1 MRFRKTGRVKAPAG
15 TPSAFRQLPKSRGL
29 DWNNHKGGF
38 DPKMK
43 KLWIMLIAIMV
54 CSFAILGWVGLEI
67 FREIPPIPKRVVT
80 TEGKVLIDEGGI
92 SDGQNVWQ
100 AMGGMQ
106 VGSVWG
112 HGSYV
117 APDWTADY
125 LHRESLF
132 MLDHWSG
139 GRYGKD
145 GSGLAGEE
153 KAALLQR
160 LQTLVRTNTYDPAT
174 ETLTIAPLRAAAFE
188 ENLKHYT
195 DVFTNGSDEYAIQ
208 RGAQSDPDRLRKL
221 NNFFF
226 WTAWASAANRPNN
239 SISYTSNFPSEPL
252 VANYPTSSSIIW
264 TGVSVIVLIFSIGAM
279 VWFYAGWHK
288 GAEERDTPDSDP
300 LIGEKLTPSQT
311 ATVKY
316 FLIVSLLFLLQI
328 VMGIITAHYGVEGGG
343 FYGIPLQDWLPYVV
357 SRTWHTQLGIFWI
370 ATAWLGAGLFIAPYI
385 CGYEPKFQKLGVDVL
400 FLALLI
406 VVLGSMAGQWMS
418 VMHMLPGDLWFWF
431 GHQGWE
437 YVDLGRVWQAALF
450 IGLLLWLFLIARS
463 AVPALKGEGSKSL
476 IVLYLF
482 TTAGIAFFYAPG
494 LFWGMR
500 SHMTVVEYWRWWV
513 VHLWVEGFFEVF
525 ATVVI
530 AFLFARLRVIRADHA
545 AYAALLSG
553 AIYLSG
559 GIIGTLHHLYFA
571 GTPTVALAFGAVF
584 SALEIVPL
592 VFVGYEALENIR
604 HSKARPWLEQYKW
617 IVYFFVAV
625 AFWNLV
631 GAGVFGFMINP
642 PIALYY
648 MQGLNTTAVHA
659 HGALYGVYGTL
670 GLALTLFCLR
680 AMDPE
685 RIWNTKLLSFA
696 FWSLNIGMLLEI
708 LLSLLPIGLLQTY
721 QSVSTGYWSARSP
734 EFMQTDLMQFLRWM
748 RMVGDTI
755 FAVGAVAW
763 IWFAIKLMITRKKP
777 LP

>member
-1 MRFRKTGRVKAPAG
+1 
-15 TPSAFRQLPKSRGL
+15 
-29 DWNNHKGGF
+29 
-38 DPKMK
+38 MK
-43 KLWIMLIAIMV
+43 KLWILLVSIFIF
-54 CSFAILGWVGLEI
+54 SFAILGWVGTEI
-67 FREIPPIPKRVVT
+67 FRQAPPIPTQVVT
-80 TEGKVLIDEGGI
+80 TAGQAFIPEGAV

-106 VGSVWG
+106 VGSIWG

-125 LHRESLF
+125 LHREALF
-132 MLDHWSG
+132 ILDEWSG
-139 GRYGKD
+139 GQYSRGAM
-145 GSGLAGEE
+145 SSEQQAGL
-153 KAALLQR
+153 KQR
-160 LQTLVRTNTYDPAT
+160 LQDLLRTNTYDQAT
-174 ETLTIAPLRAAAFE
+174 NKITVDPIRERAFE
-188 ENLKHYT
+188 ANLQHYSQI
-195 DVFTNGSDEYAIQ
+195 FTNGSSEYAIQ
-208 RGAQSDPDRLRKL
+208 RNAQSDPAKLRQL
-221 NNFFF
+221 TSFFF

-239 SISYTSNFPSEPL
+239 TISYTSNFPSEPL
-252 VANYPTSSSIIW
+252 VGNVPTSSAIVW
-264 TGVSVIVLIFSIGAM
+264 TGVSVILLIAGIGGM

-288 GAEERDTPDSDP
+288 EVEERDTPDEDP
-300 LIGEKLTPSQT
+300 LVGEKLTPSQK

-316 FLIVSLLFLLQI
+316 FLVVSLLFLLQI

-343 FYGIPLQDWLPYVV
+343 FYGIPLQDYLPYVV
-357 SRTWHTQLGIFWI
+357 TRTWHTQLGIFWI
-370 ATAWLGAGLFIAPYI
+370 ATAWLAAGLFIAPYI
-385 CGYEPKFQKLGVDVL
+385 CGYEPKMQKLGVDAL
-400 FLALLI
+400 FGALLV
-406 VVLGSMAGQWMS
+406 VVLGSMGGQWMS

-431 GHQGWE
+431 GHQGYE

-450 IGLLLWLFLIARS
+450 VGLLLWLFLIARS
-463 AVPALKGEGSKSL
+463 AIPALKNETRGRSL
-476 IVLYLF
+476 VLLYLL

-500 SHMTVVEYWRWWV
+500 SHITVVEYWRWWV

-525 ATVVI
+525 ATTVI
-530 AFLFARLRVIRADHA
+530 AFLFARLKVIRADHA

-604 HSKARPWLEQYKW
+604 HSKARPWLAQYKW
-617 IVYFFVAV
+617 VVYFFVAV

-631 GAGVFGFMINP
+631 GAGIFGFMINP

-670 GLALTLFCLR
+670 GLALLLFCMR
-680 AMDPE
+680 AMQPE
-685 RIWNTKLLSFA
+685 RKWNTNLLAFA
-696 FWSLNIGMLLEI
+696 FWAINIGMLMEI
-708 LLSLLPIGLLQTY
+708 LFSLLPIGLLQTY
-721 QSVSTGYWSARSP
+721 QSVSQGYWYARSP
-734 EFMQTDLMQFLRWM
+734 EFMQTSTMQTLRWM
-748 RMVGDTI
+748 RLFGDTV
-755 FAVGAVAW
+755 FAIGAVAFV
-763 IWFAIKLMITRKKP
+763 WFAINLMIRKSEP
-777 LP
+777 QPEPTAEPSYAA

>member
-1 MRFRKTGRVKAPAG
+1 
-15 TPSAFRQLPKSRGL
+15 
-29 DWNNHKGGF
+29 
-38 DPKMK
+38 MK
-43 KLWIMLIAIMV
+43 KLWILLVSIFV
-54 CSFAILGWVGLEI
+54 FSFAILGWVGTEI
-67 FREIPPIPKRVVT
+67 FRQAPPIPTQVVT
-80 TEGKVLIDEGGI
+80 TTGEIVIPEEAI

-106 VGSVWG
+106 VGSIWG

-125 LHRESLF
+125 LHREAVF
-132 MLDHWSG
+132 ILDDWSG
-139 GRYGKD
+139 GQFSRG
-145 GSGLAGEE
+145 GLPSEQQAML
-153 KAALLQR
+153 KQR
-160 LQTLVRTNTYDPAT
+160 LQDLLRTNTYDEAT
-174 ETLTIAPLRAAAFE
+174 NTIEVDPIRKRAFE
-188 ENLKHYT
+188 SNLAHYSEIFT
-195 DVFTNGSDEYAIQ
+195 DGNSDYAIQ
-208 RGAQSDPDRLRKL
+208 KNAQSNPVKLRQL
-221 NNFFF
+221 NSFFF

-239 SISYTSNFPSEPL
+239 TISYTSNFPAEPL
-252 VANYPTSSSIIW
+252 VGNVPTSSAIVW
-264 TGVSVIVLIFSIGAM
+264 TGVSVIMLIAGIGAM

-288 GAEERDTPDSDP
+288 EPDQRDTPDEDP
-300 LIGEKLTPSQT
+300 LIDAKLTPSQK

-316 FLIVSLLFLLQI
+316 FFVVSLLFLLQI

-343 FYGIPLQDWLPYVV
+343 FYGIPLQDYLPYVV
-357 SRTWHTQLGIFWI
+357 TRTWHTQLGIFWI
-370 ATAWLGAGLFIAPYI
+370 ATAWLAAGLFIAPYI
-385 CGYEPKFQKLGVDVL
+385 CGYEPKRQKLGVDLL
-400 FLALLI
+400 FGALLV

-431 GHQGWE
+431 GHQGYE

-450 IGLLLWLFLIARS
+450 VGLLLWLFLIARS
-463 AVPALKGEGSKSL
+463 AIPALRKKETPGRSL
-476 IVLYLF
+476 VMLYLL
-482 TTAGIAFFYAPG
+482 TTAGIALFYAPG

-500 SHMTVVEYWRWWV
+500 SHLTVVEYWRWWV

-530 AFLFARLRVIRADHA
+530 AYLFARLKVIRPEHA

-571 GTPTVALAFGAVF
+571 GTPTVALAFGSVF

-604 HSKARPWLEQYKW
+604 HSKVRPWLAQYKW
-617 IVYFFVAV
+617 VVYFFVAV

-631 GAGVFGFMINP
+631 GAGIFGFMINP

-670 GLALTLFCLR
+670 GLALLLFCMR
-680 AMDPE
+680 AMDPQ
-685 RIWNTKLLSFA
+685 RIWNTKLLGFA
-696 FWSLNIGMLLEI
+696 FWAINIGMLMEI
-708 LLSLLPIGLLQTY
+708 MFSLLPIGLLQTY
-721 QSVSTGYWSARSP
+721 QSVNEGYWYARSP
-734 EFMQTDLMQFLRWM
+734 EFMQTPLMQNLRWM
-748 RMVGDTI
+748 RLFGDTV
-755 FAVGAVAW
+755 FAIGAVAFV
-763 IWFAIKLMITRKKP
+763 WFAISLMIRKQKP
-777 LP
+777 EPALVPEPAQA

>member
-1 MRFRKTGRVKAPAG
+1 
-15 TPSAFRQLPKSRGL
+15 
-29 DWNNHKGGF
+29 
-38 DPKMK
+38 MK
-43 KLWIMLIAIMV
+43 RLWIILAAV
-54 CSFAILGWVGLEI
+54 FVFSFAILGWVGTEI
-67 FREIPPIPKRVVT
+67 FRQAPPIPREVVT
-80 TEGKVLIDEGGI
+80 ADGTVLIPENQI
-92 SDGQNVWQ
+92 LDGQNVWQ

-106 VGSVWG
+106 VGSIWG

-125 LHRESLF
+125 LHREALF
-132 MLDHWSG
+132 ILNTWSNADF
-139 GRYGKD
+139 RTD
-145 GSGLAGEE
+145 FRSGSSEQRAVLQ
-153 KAALLQR
+153 QR
-160 LQTLVRTNTYDPAT
+160 LQDLLRTNRYDAAT
-174 ETLTIAPLRAAAFE
+174 GKLSVSPIRAQAFE
-188 ENLKHYT
+188 ENLKHYSAIFT
-195 DVFTNGSDEYAIQ
+195 DGESDYAIQ
-208 RGAQSDPDRLRKL
+208 KNAQSDPVKLRQL
-221 NNFFF
+221 NAFFF
-226 WTAWASAANRPNN
+226 WTAWASAANRPNDT
-239 SISYTSNFPSEPL
+239 ISYTSNFPSDPL
-252 VANYPTSSSIIW
+252 VGNVPTSSSIIW
-264 TGVSVIVLIFSIGAM
+264 TGVSVILLIASIGGM
-279 VWFYAGWHK
+279 VWFYAGWHR
-288 GAEERDTPDSDP
+288 EPEDRDTPDTDP
-300 LIGEKLTPSQT
+300 LIGETLTPSQKG
-311 ATVKY
+311 TVKY
-316 FLIVSLLFLLQI
+316 FLVVSLLFLLQI
-328 VMGIITAHYGVEGGG
+328 VMGMVTAHYGVEGGG

-370 ATAWLGAGLFIAPYI
+370 ATAWLAAGLFIAPYI
-385 CGYEPKFQKLGVDVL
+385 CGYEPKYQKLGVDVL
-400 FLALLI
+400 FGALLI

-418 VMHMLPGDLWFWF
+418 VMHLLPGDLWFWF
-431 GHQGWE
+431 GHQGYE

-463 AVPALKGEGSKSL
+463 AIPALRQREGGGNRSL
-476 IVLYLF
+476 ILLYLF

-500 SHMTVVEYWRWWV
+500 SHLTVVEYWRWWV

-530 AFLFARLRVIRADHA
+530 AFLFAKLHVIRADHA

-571 GTPTVALAFGAVF
+571 GTPTVAIAFGAVF

-617 IVYFFVAV
+617 VVYFFVAV
-625 AFWNLV
+625 AFWNLI

-670 GLALTLFCLR
+670 GLALLLFCMR
-680 AMDPE
+680 AMEPE

-696 FWSLNIGMLLEI
+696 FWAINIGMLAEI
-708 LLSLLPIGLLQTY
+708 FLSLLPVGLLQTY
-721 QSVSTGYWSARSP
+721 QSVSQGYWSARSP
-734 EFMQTDLMQFLRWM
+734 EFMQTDLMQTLRWM
-748 RMVGDTI
+748 RLFGDTI
-755 FAVGAVAW
+755 FAIGAVAFV
-763 IWFAIKLMITRKKP
+763 WFALNLMLTKGARADRSDA
-777 LP
+777 